1 MKVLFATTN
10 PAKIKKY
17 AKKLQEKGI
26 EVLTLKDLN
35 ISIHIEE
42 NGNNSLENAE
52 IKARA
57 YYEASKITT
66 ISMDCSLFIEGIP
79 EEKQPGTHV
88 RRVNGKELTDDEA
101 LEYYTNLVKEYGGKL
116 KAKWVYGM
124 VIYNGKNAEYI
135 TWNKGE
141 FYFVD
146 VPSEKRNPG
155 YPLDSISVMP
165 NGNKYFVDLSKEEK
179 EKEKNNNEQQIFEFI
194 LNNI

>member
-10 PAKIKKY
+10 PAKIRKY
-17 AKKLQEKGI
+17 AEKLQEKGI

-35 ISIHIEE
+35 LSIYVEE
-42 NGNNSLENAE
+42 NGKNSIENAE

-79 EEKQPGTHV
+79 EEKQPGTYV
-88 RRVNGKELTDDEA
+88 RRVNGTELTDDEA
-101 LEYYTNLVKEYGGKL
+101 IEYYKNLVKEYGGKL

-124 VIYNGKNAEYI
+124 VIYNGKNAEHI

-146 VPSEKRNPG
+146 IPSEKRNPG
-155 YPLDSISVMP
+155 YPLDSISIMP
-165 NGNKYFVDLSKEEK
+165 DCNKYFVELSKEEK
-179 EKEKNNNEQQIFEFI
+179 DKNNNEQQVFDFI